1 MTCCIKLESQ
11 VPKRKLE
18 TQVPIS
24 KEKCPEVFLFK
35 LIQLKTFIEHLICIK
50 YLALTHQISGES
62 RNH

>member
-35 LIQLKTFIEHLICIK
+35 LIQLKTFIEHLICAK
-50 YLALTHQISGES
+50 CCSQFLH
-62 RNH
+62 